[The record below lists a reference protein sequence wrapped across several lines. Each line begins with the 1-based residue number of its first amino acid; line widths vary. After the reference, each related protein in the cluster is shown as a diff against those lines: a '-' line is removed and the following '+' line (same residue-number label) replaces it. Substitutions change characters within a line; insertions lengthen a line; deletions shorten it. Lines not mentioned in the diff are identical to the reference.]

1 MAIAVQADVVAQPD
15 DVSTLLATTRDTFG
29 PVDILVTNAG
39 READGGSVIKITSV
53 VVSFAQPDTTKTSAH
68 ASRAMRTTVAQR
80 RFAEMAPQ
88 VATPHTAQ
96 RAMSLWQAILHD
108 RKQSLLFLGDVALG
122 RRVGGSSGSREWKP
136 AAVTMTARRAGG
148 IPVRL

>member
-53 VVSFAQPDTTKTSAH
+53 GVSFAQPDTTKTSAH

-108 RKQSLLFLGDVALG
+108 RKQSLLFLGDVALAG
-122 RRVGGSSGSREWKP
+122 EWAGLQDRESGNPLPSP
-136 AAVTMTARRAGG
+136 
-148 IPVRL
+148 